1 MTPREYGPP
10 YLSDLSDLP
19 RFQHPNDITNLPQVT
34 EQANECPSFD
44 ITPKQLEQAVEAIY
58 GALRKH

>member
-10 YLSDLSDLP
+10 YLSDLS
-19 RFQHPNDITNLPQVT
+19 RFLHPNDITNLPQVT